1 MKTFEFIFNSPRVLF
16 GKGTLAQIRSLVDEL
31 GAKSVMLLS
40 TPEQADIVKRVAD
53 ILGDVAVSIF
63 TGAVMHTPVQVTE
76 SALRQAN
83 EASIDCVVSVG
94 GGSTIGLGKAIC
106 VRTGLVHVCVPT
118 TYAGSEMTPILGETE
133 NGRKVTRRDSKI
145 LPTAVVY
152 DVDLTLTLPVK
163 MSVNSGINAIAHS
176 VEALYASNTNPIINV
191 MACEGIRSLSEALP
205 ILQTDP
211 QNNESRYKALYGA
224 WLCGLCLGAVDMALH
239 HKLCHTLG
247 GSFNLPHAET
257 HVVVLPHALAFNAPS
272 DPEAMSQLAAVLP
285 ESQGDAVRGIN
296 ALYRR
301 LGIDM
306 SLKVLGMQEESIDK
320 AADVAVSNPYRNPR
334 PLERDALR
342 EVLRRAWSGEQAKQD
357 L

>member
-1 MKTFEFIFNSPRVLF
+1 
-16 GKGTLAQIRSLVDEL
+16 
-31 GAKSVMLLS
+31 
-40 TPEQADIVKRVAD
+40 
-53 ILGDVAVSIF
+53 
-63 TGAVMHTPVQVTE
+63 
-76 SALRQAN
+76 
-83 EASIDCVVSVG
+83 
-94 GGSTIGLGKAIC
+94 
-106 VRTGLVHVCVPT
+106 
-118 TYAGSEMTPILGETE
+118 
-133 NGRKVTRRDSKI
+133 
-145 LPTAVVY
+145 
-152 DVDLTLTLPVK
+152 
-163 MSVNSGINAIAHS
+163 
-176 VEALYASNTNPIINV
+176 
-191 MACEGIRSLSEALP
+191 
-205 ILQTDP
+205 
-211 QNNESRYKALYGA
+211 
-224 WLCGLCLGAVDMALH
+224 MALH

-306 SLKVLGMQEESIDK
+306 SLKALGMQEDSIDK
-320 AADVAVSNPYRNPR
+320 AADIAVSNPYRNPR